1 MRNRKYFGT
10 DGIRGRVGDAPI
22 TPDFVLKLGWA
33 AGKVLARHGSRK
45 IIIGKDTRISGYML
59 ESALEAG
66 LAAAGLSALFTGP
79 MPTPA
84 VAYLTRTFRAEAGI
98 VISASHNPFYDNG
111 IKFFSIDGTKLPD
124 AVEEAIEAEMEKE
137 ISCVDSA
144 ELGKASRIVDAA
156 GRYIEFCKATFP
168 NELSLSELKIVV
180 DCANGATY
188 HIAPNVLR
196 ELGANVIA
204 IGCEPNGVNI
214 NAEVG
219 ATDVRALQARVLAEK
234 ADLGIAFDG
243 DGDRVIMVDHEGN
256 KVDGDQI
263 MYIIAREGLRQGQL
277 RGGAVGTLMSN
288 MGLELALKQLGIPFA
303 RAKVGDRYVLEKMQE
318 KGWRAVGEIVA
329 TLVTGILW
337 CVDKFF
343 FAPKRRERQA
353 AAQAAAGDSL
363 DKATLKKVAPKPG
376 WLETGAS
383 VFPVLA
389 IVLIVRSFIY
399 EPFQIPSGS
408 MMPTLLIGD
417 FILVEKFAYGIKDP
431 IYQKTLIE
439 TGHPKRGDIVVFKYP
454 EDPKLDYI
462 KRAVGLPGDKVTYDP
477 VSKELTIQPGCS
489 SGQACENALPV
500 TYSNVEP
507 SDFVQTFSRR
517 NGGEAT
523 SGFFEVPKN
532 ETKENGIRLSE
543 RKETLGDVTHRI
555 LTVPIAQDQ
564 VGMYYQQPGQQLA
577 TWIVPPGQYFMMGDN
592 RDNSADSRYWGFVP
606 EANLV
611 GRATAIWM
619 SFDKQE
625 GEWPTGVRLS
635 RIGGI
640 H

>member
-1 MRNRKYFGT
+1 MANMF
-10 DGIRGRVGDAPI
+10 
-22 TPDFVLKLGWA
+22 
-33 AGKVLARHGSRK
+33 
-45 IIIGKDTRISGYML
+45 
-59 ESALEAG
+59 ALI
-66 LAAAGLSALFTGP
+66 L
-79 MPTPA
+79 
-84 VAYLTRTFRAEAGI
+84 
-98 VISASHNPFYDNG
+98 VI
-111 IKFFSIDGTKLPD
+111 
-124 AVEEAIEAEMEKE
+124 
-137 ISCVDSA
+137 
-144 ELGKASRIVDAA
+144 
-156 GRYIEFCKATFP
+156 
-168 NELSLSELKIVV
+168 
-180 DCANGATY
+180 
-188 HIAPNVLR
+188 
-196 ELGANVIA
+196 
-204 IGCEPNGVNI
+204 
-214 NAEVG
+214 
-219 ATDVRALQARVLAEK
+219 
-234 ADLGIAFDG
+234 
-243 DGDRVIMVDHEGN
+243 
-256 KVDGDQI
+256 
-263 MYIIAREGLRQGQL
+263 
-277 RGGAVGTLMSN
+277 
-288 MGLELALKQLGIPFA
+288 
-303 RAKVGDRYVLEKMQE
+303 
-318 KGWRAVGEIVA
+318 A

-577 TWIVPPGQYFMMGDN
+577 TWIVPPGQYFMMGDIMTLTASSSSRAVTNSPVVVALDYHN
-592 RDNSADSRYWGFVP
+592 RDDALAFVDKIDPRDCRLKVGKEMFTLFGPQFVRELQQRGFDIFLDLKFHDIPNTAAHAVAAAADLGVWMVNVHASGGARMMTAAREALVPFGKDAPLLIAVTVLTSMEASDLVDLGMTLSPADYAERLAALTQKCGLDGVVCSAQEAVRFKQVFGQEFKLVTPGIRPQGSEAGDQRRIMTP
-606 EANLV
+606 EQALSAGV
-611 GRATAIWM
+611 DYMVIGRPVTQSVDPAQTLKAINA
-619 SFDKQE
+619 SLQ
-625 GEWPTGVRLS
+625 RS
-635 RIGGI
+635 A
-640 H
+640 